1 VNCLSST
8 KTSIGGW
15 LEGTLVGGAGVAAVG
30 GLAAALA
37 GLGIPEHEV
46 LKYEMQIQA
55 GKFVLLVTGSEAD
68 VSQAKQMLNRI
79 SHEVSLSVA
88 V

>member
-1 VNCLSST
+1 M
-8 KTSIGGW
+8 
-15 LEGTLVGGAGVAAVG
+15 EGSLVGGAGVAAIG
-30 GLAAALA
+30 GLAGALA

-68 VSQAKQMLNRI
+68 VSRAKQMLNRI
-79 SHEVSLSVA
+79 SHDVSLSVA

>member
-1 VNCLSST
+1 MNCLSST

-15 LEGTLVGGAGVAAVG
+15 LEGTLVGGAGVAAIG
-30 GLAAALA
+30 GLAGALA

-68 VSQAKQMLNRI
+68 VSRAKQMLNRI
-79 SHEVSLSVA
+79 SHDVSLSVA